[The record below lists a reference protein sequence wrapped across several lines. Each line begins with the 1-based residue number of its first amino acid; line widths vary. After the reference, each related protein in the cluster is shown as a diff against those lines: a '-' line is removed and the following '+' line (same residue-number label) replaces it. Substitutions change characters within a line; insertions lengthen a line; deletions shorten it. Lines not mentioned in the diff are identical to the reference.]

1 MKKEKYNTETFL
13 NTLSNAIK
21 LQNPFLSLLKYD
33 NCVSELTNIEKKIL
47 DFEEEIFDDWDY
59 IEMNFDFKDKYD
71 YFDYMISTSKYYKM
85 MKIKS
90 ILETEIQ
97 NLYDFITSEAII

>member
-1 MKKEKYNTETFL
+1 MNNNRKFNRLLNKLIPDYDYMHLKE
-13 NTLSNAIK
+13 
-21 LQNPFLSLLKYD
+21 KYD
-33 NCVSELTNIEKKIL
+33 NCVSELTNVEKRIL
-47 DFEEEIFDDWDY
+47 DFEEEIFYDWDY
-59 IEMNFDFKDKYD
+59 IEMNFNFKDKYD